1 MKDTFLNEYYEIL
14 ENELNDVDYVNSL
27 KELIESN
34 QLNETNL
41 KELIK
46 SSTDYVI

>member
-1 MKDTFLNEYYEIL
+1 MKDTFLNEFYEIL
-14 ENELNDVDYVNSL
+14 ENEVNNVDYVNSL

-41 KELIK
+41 EELIK
-46 SSTDYVI
+46 SSTD

>member
-41 KELIK
+41 KKLIK
-46 SSTDYVI
+46 SSTD

>member
-1 MKDTFLNEYYEIL
+1 MKDTFLNEFYEIL
-14 ENELNDVDYVNSL
+14 ENEVNNVDYVNSL

-46 SSTDYVI
+46 SSTD

>member
-46 SSTDYVI
+46 SSTD

>member
-14 ENELNDVDYVNSL
+14 ENELDNVDYVNSL

-46 SSTDYVI
+46 SSTE

>member
-14 ENELNDVDYVNSL
+14 ENELNDIDYVNSL

-46 SSTDYVI
+46 SSTD